1 MLGKFA
7 TEAKVGVF
15 VVITVVALVWLSVR
29 INRHGFSLSESKT
42 IYVVMDQASGVMKR
56 TPVEFAGIRVGFV
69 EGVDLI
75 SGKARLTLKVDP
87 RIPIYYD
94 SFITLANRGILGEKI
109 IAISGGG
116 REPEIPD
123 GGTVETKG
131 GSGGIDEAFRNF
143 NELASA
149 IKDLV
154 KGGQG
159 KPSLN
164 DIIAN
169 VTDISEDLR
178 QLVRGN
184 KKELS
189 DIVQNVNGFTKMLN
203 DGDIKQIVVNLKT
216 SSETLKEFVKDA
228 NPELRDVVKDFKT
241 VMAKIDDTVSSLN
254 RVVAKVERGEGTI
267 GKLLSDETTV
277 NKVNETLDG
286 VNDFVSRVKRL
297 EIAVG
302 VHGEYLSSSRQVQEV
317 ASFKISPNY
326 DKYFLFEFTNG
337 PLADAKTVTSVTTTI
352 PPGTSTTETV
362 RNDKFSF
369 TALFAQR
376 FYDLTVKAGIIRSSG
391 GFGAEYFL
399 FRDHLSLGADV
410 FDFSRPENLHMRGY
424 AMLHLF
430 KILHISGGVDDIFNG
445 NKRRN
450 YFAGAG
456 IMLTDNDLKAM
467 VGLAPLI
474 SR

>member
-1 MLGKFA
+1 MAQKFG
-7 TEAKVGVF
+7 TEAKVGIF
-15 VVITVVALVWLSVR
+15 VVVTVAALVWLSVR
-29 INRHGFSLSESKT
+29 INRHGFSLRESKT
-42 IYVVMDQASGVMKR
+42 LYVTMDQASGVLKR

-69 EGVDLI
+69 ESIDLI
-75 SGKARLTLKVDP
+75 SGKARLTVKIDP
-87 RIPIYYD
+87 KIPVYQD

-123 GGTVETKG
+123 GGSVETKG
-131 GSGGIDEAFRNF
+131 GNGGIDEAFRNF
-143 NELASA
+143 NELAAA

-178 QLVRGN
+178 SLVHGN
-184 KKELS
+184 KQQLG
-189 DIVQNVNGFTKMLN
+189 DIVKNVGEFTKMLN
-203 DGDIKQIVVNLKT
+203 DGDVKQIVVNLKT
-216 SSETLKEFVKDA
+216 SSETLKAFVKDA
-228 NPELRDVVKDFKT
+228 NPELRDVVQEFKT

-277 NKVNETLDG
+277 NKVNDTLDG

-302 VHGEYLSSSRQVQEV
+302 VHGEYLSSARQIQEV
-317 ASFKISPNY
+317 AAFKISPNY

-337 PLADAKTVTSVTTTI
+337 PLSDAKSYTTVTTSS
-352 PPGTSTTETV
+352 PPGTSVTEST
-362 RNDKFSF
+362 RSDKFSF

-376 FYDLTVKAGIIRSSG
+376 FYDLTIKAGLIRSSG

-399 FRDHLSLGADV
+399 FRDHLSLGADL

-424 AMLHLF
+424 AALHLF
-430 KILHISGGVDDIFNG
+430 KILHITGGVDDIFNG

-456 IMLTDNDLKAM
+456 IMLTDNDLKAL
-467 VGLAPLI
+467 VGLAPLV